1 MEFIRSYSF
10 GYSATSGSYS
20 SAGSADRQ
28 EQANSEGFVKGHYSY
43 LNNEG
48 NEIRVEYIA
57 GRFFPKFLYV
67 CYENSFTG
75 IIYHQSKG

>member
-1 MEFIRSYSF
+1 MECIRSYSF

-48 NEIRVEYIA
+48 NKIRVEYIA
-57 GRFFPKFLYV
+57 GRFFSKFVHV

-75 IIYHQSKG
+75 ITYLSSK